1 MQAVLGDRKKY
12 LRKLKEFQRDF
23 YEKISLNKGGVVF
36 EPAEEK
42 QPEEPVKINL
52 NSSDDDSDNSIDRLN
67 GYIEQL

>member
-42 QPEEPVKINL
+42 QSEEPVKINL